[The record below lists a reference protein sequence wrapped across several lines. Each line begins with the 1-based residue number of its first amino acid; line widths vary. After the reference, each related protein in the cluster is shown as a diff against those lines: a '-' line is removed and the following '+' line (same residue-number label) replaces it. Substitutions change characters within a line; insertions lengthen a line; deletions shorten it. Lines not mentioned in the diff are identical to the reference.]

1 MISAREAK
9 EITEENKNKRIR
21 EDMMDK
27 LEKLIKTTSEEGVGF
42 RYIGYCLTDE
52 EIFYLRSL
60 GYKYNTDDNILEW
73 GYTYD

>member
-1 MISAREAK
+1 VISTKEAK

-27 LEKLIKTTSEEGVGF
+27 LEKLIKNTSEEGVGF
-42 RYIGYCLTDE
+42 MCISYYLTDE

-60 GYKYNTDDNILEW
+60 GYKYHTKNNILEW
-73 GYTYD
+73 AYIYD